1 MSEAMIWRK
10 QPTNEAENKWT
21 DRWTEGNLGGS
32 WKRFCWI
39 TSSVNPVLAEVWFL
53 AGFSFSNFSF
63 GLLFLW
69 PASVLSCP
77 PFFLA
82 TCISV
87 VVLVRPVQ
95 CVFPPQLRPKK
106 ANVAPCSKDPFVRS
120 ELWHCVSPIPAAS
133 SQSRKDSPLQTL
145 SCVQTCQCNF
155 SPGTS
160 TPAWHERTIEL
171 IPLQIKSNW
180 CTNSGVSFLKYE
192 TDIWNRPLPTV
203 SCGFFADADCFPDR
217 PPKSQKHSLCSW
229 ACGPQ
234 YLSNHKGFSCYSV
247 FTCKFTGPKTFDFAT
262 RRWCGSNM
270 FT

>member
-32 WKRFCWI
+32 WKRLCWI

-106 ANVAPCSKDPFVRS
+106 ANVAPVQKTLSF
-120 ELWHCVSPIPAAS
+120 AAS
-133 SQSRKDSPLQTL
+133 CDIAFHQFQLQVRKAGRTHHCKRFLACRRANAIFHQA
-145 SCVQTCQCNF
+145 
-155 SPGTS
+155 
-160 TPAWHERTIEL
+160 PAPPHDTNAR
-171 IPLQIKSNW
+171 SNW
-180 CTNSGVSFLKYE
+180 YHFRLKA
-192 TDIWNRPLPTV
+192 IGAQIPV
-203 SCGFFADADCFPDR
+203 FP
-217 PPKSQKHSLCSW
+217 
-229 ACGPQ
+229 
-234 YLSNHKGFSCYSV
+234 F
-247 FTCKFTGPKTFDFAT
+247 
-262 RRWCGSNM
+262 
-270 FT
+270 